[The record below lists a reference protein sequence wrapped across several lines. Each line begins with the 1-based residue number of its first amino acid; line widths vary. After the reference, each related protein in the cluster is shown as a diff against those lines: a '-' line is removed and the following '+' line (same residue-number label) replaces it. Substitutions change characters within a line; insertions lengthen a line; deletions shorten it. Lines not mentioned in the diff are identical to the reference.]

1 MSIKQAF
8 LLSLRSLRAS
18 KMRSFLT
25 MLGIVIGV
33 SSVIILVT
41 LINSLS
47 LKMIGMFESIGTNLI
62 SVNLGAE
69 SADARPPVTPEDMQR
84 LVDDNPEILAA
95 MSPAAYQNYSISNG
109 DVTFTTPCLGV
120 SHKYSQ
126 IGNSHAET
134 GRFLS
139 YMDIKARQ
147 KNCVIGSYVAN
158 TLFPGQ
164 DPLGQTIKI
173 GGANFHVVGV
183 MPAEYDSREGT
194 VDAYVYIPYNALGS
208 GLVFSYNF
216 SAASKDTVP
225 LADALIQKFLL
236 DAYGGDEDLFYLYTQ
251 ADMLKEL
258 NQLTGIMST
267 VLVGIAAI
275 SLLVGGIGIMN
286 IMLVSVT
293 ERTREIGIR
302 KSLGATPWDIMSQF
316 VVEAITTSSIGGLLG
331 IGLGILLSSAVVLFG
346 LPVALS
352 MPSILISFG
361 VSAGIGVLFGYFPAK
376 KAARMNPIDALRFD

>member
-8 LLSLRSLRAS
+8 LLSVRSLRAS

-47 LKMIGMFESIGTNLI
+47 MKMVGMFEAVGTNLI
-62 SVNLGAE
+62 SVSL
-69 SADARPPVTPEDMQR
+69 SAKSIDARPPVTPEDMQR
-84 LVDDNPEILAA
+84 LVDDNPEILSA
-95 MSPAAYQNYSISNG
+95 MSPTAYQNFSISAG
-109 DVTFTTPCLGV
+109 DKTFMTPCLGV
-120 SHKYSQ
+120 SHKYCQ
-126 IGNSHAET
+126 IGNSYAAS

-139 YMDIKARQ
+139 YMDVKARQ
-147 KNCVIGSYVAN
+147 RNCVIGTYVAN

-164 DPLGQTIKI
+164 NPLGQTIKI
-173 GGANFHVVGV
+173 NGLNFHVVGV
-183 MPAEYDSREGT
+183 MPAENDSREGT
-194 VDAYVYIPYNALGS
+194 VDAYIYLPYNAMGS
-208 GLVFSYNF
+208 NTVFTYNF
-216 SAASKDTVP
+216 SAASKDTVQQ
-225 LADALIQKFLL
+225 ADALIGQYLL
-236 DAYGGDEDLFYLYTQ
+236 DVYGGDDDYFYLYTQ

-258 NQLTGIMST
+258 NQMTGIMST

-331 IGLGILLSSAVVLFG
+331 IGLGLLLSSSVALFG
-346 LPVALS
+346 LPVAVS
-352 MPSILISFG
+352 IPSVLISFG
-361 VSAGIGVLFGYFPAK
+361 VSAGIGVMFGYFPAK